1 MFRIRNSIRLK
12 IATIVFLTTL
22 FTILVAWSISSQF
35 IEKFFVTHTNN
46 SLLTTYRSCN
56 EFFCDTDNLRAIK
69 RQEIITL
76 YGYIDNPLSA
86 SIYVID
92 PRSFDVYS
100 SIKMNDMA
108 VLELKSII
116 NEYKV
121 ENLKYSKKRYKIV
134 RNTVAPDDS
143 NGNRGGSYYDLIG
156 ILDNDFIIVLRTPV
170 DTINSNIVFTANLF
184 ASISIVLLL
193 IELMIVIFIANMF
206 SGPIIEMSRVAR
218 RMSNMDF
225 SAKVEVHSRDEIG
238 ILGESMN
245 EMSTKLEKSISDL
258 KNANLELSNDI
269 REREHIEEMRSE
281 FLSHVSHE
289 LKTPLA
295 IIQGYAEGIKSGI
308 ADDPET
314 MEYYCDVISDEA
326 SKMNALVMKLIDLNQ
341 LETGDDISI
350 ERFNLT
356 KLIQETINN
365 SLILIQDRKV
375 KIEFDEE
382 EKFVWADVF
391 MTEEVITNY
400 LTNAIHYVKDDGIVR
415 IWYEEREN
423 TVRVNVFNEGNP
435 IADED
440 LKKLFIKF
448 YKVDAA
454 RTRSYGGS
462 GIGLSIVAAIMKAHN
477 KDYGVYNADNGV
489 VFYFEVDTQS

>member
-193 IELMIVIFIANMF
+193 IAMVL
-206 SGPIIEMSRVAR
+206 
-218 RMSNMDF
+218 
-225 SAKVEVHSRDEIG
+225 
-238 ILGESMN
+238 
-245 EMSTKLEKSISDL
+245 T
-258 KNANLELSNDI
+258 
-269 REREHIEEMRSE
+269 
-281 FLSHVSHE
+281 
-289 LKTPLA
+289 
-295 IIQGYAEGIKSGI
+295 
-308 ADDPET
+308 
-314 MEYYCDVISDEA
+314 
-326 SKMNALVMKLIDLNQ
+326 NQ
-341 LETGDDISI
+341 V
-350 ERFNLT
+350 
-356 KLIQETINN
+356 
-365 SLILIQDRKV
+365 LILLIWAMLFLFMCIHILMQT
-375 KIEFDEE
+375 
-382 EKFVWADVF
+382 KF
-391 MTEEVITNY
+391 EI
-400 LTNAIHYVKDDGIVR
+400 
-415 IWYEEREN
+415 
-423 TVRVNVFNEGNP
+423 
-435 IADED
+435 
-440 LKKLFIKF
+440 
-448 YKVDAA
+448 
-454 RTRSYGGS
+454 
-462 GIGLSIVAAIMKAHN
+462 
-477 KDYGVYNADNGV
+477 
-489 VFYFEVDTQS
+489 